1 MNRPYT
7 ILPDRSRKDLHLPA
21 SWIKLKDRA
30 SIRRWE
36 RKGHNLSVKKDRVL
50 VERKIEVVNKLG
62 LHARP
67 AAMLVSTA
75 GKYKS
80 QISLKKGD
88 VEANAK
94 SILSVMMLAAEVGS
108 FVTIKAQG
116 EDEQQAAQAIAQLF
130 EQKFGEE

>member
-7 ILPDRSRKDLHLPA
+7 ILPAKSRKSLHLPA
-21 SWIKLKDRA
+21 GLVKLKGQPP
-30 SIRRWE
+30 IRRWDSKE
-36 RKGHNLSVKKDRVL
+36 HRVTVKREDAL

-67 AAMLVSTA
+67 AAMLVTTA
-75 GKYKS
+75 GRFKS
-80 QISLKKGD
+80 EISLKKGEL
-88 VEANAK
+88 EANAK

-108 FVTIKAQG
+108 FVIIKAQG
-116 EDEQQAAQAIAQLF
+116 EDEQQATQAIAQLF